1 MRIRTLARV
10 VGLGVIGSGVFGLAI
25 ASTALAQQQQAAPP
39 LVAPAPAST
48 TDNPMRH
55 MTVRERFAVA
65 NTTHDGKLTLE
76 QAKAGFPAMA
86 RLFDAIDRDHKGYIT
101 LDDIKAYYDAKRA
114 RQAAAAQPAAE
125 APH

>member
-1 MRIRTLARV
+1 MRIRTLAQV
-10 VGLGVIGSGVFGLAI
+10 VGLGVIGSAMFGLAT
-25 ASTALAQQQQAAPP
+25 ANTALAQQQAA

>member
-1 MRIRTLARV
+1 MRIRTLAQV
-10 VGLGVIGSGVFGLAI
+10 IGSGVIGSGVFGLAT
-25 ASTALAQQQQAAPP
+25 ANMALAQQQQAASP
-39 LVAPAPAST
+39 LVAPAPASSA
-48 TDNPMRH
+48 DNPVRH

-65 NTTHDGKLTLE
+65 NTTHDGRLTLE

-101 LDDIKAYYDAKRA
+101 IDDIKAYYDAKRA
-114 RQAAAAQPAAE
+114 RQAAAQPAAE